1 VNNDSIHCG
10 EKQKIQKKL
19 KLLFMLSRVEGA
31 VQRLHFQ
38 FFRYI
43 INLFFQHDHANIWD
57 LFLSSTDGYIC
68 INHNHN
74 QSGKGV

>member
-38 FFRYI
+38 FFR
-43 INLFFQHDHANIWD
+43 FF
-57 LFLSSTDGYIC
+57 FLDTL
-68 INHNHN
+68 
-74 QSGKGV
+74 